1 MLPAMADP
9 QNLRNVIWLAVSVV
23 EVLFLVY
30 LLLKR
35 VYRSH
40 PFFFLYALSLV
51 IQTVAVA
58 FVYRRW
64 GSTSPEYQYVAWFSQ
79 GLIVGMRWLAVAEI
93 ARKILAKYV
102 GVWRLANFVLFVL
115 GLIVLTY
122 ALVLSDLRLY
132 AIVMSADRG
141 VEMCVAVFV
150 VGMFAFAYY
159 YRLPILDLERQLAI
173 GFGLYSCVWVV
184 NDTIYLAWRQW
195 LGPIWD
201 FILTI
206 AFLASVALWFVAFR
220 TPLPTTASAPEPEI
234 SPEIYARLSE
244 EVNSRL
250 LTLNTRL
257 NRLLGPSEDS
267 RP

>member
-1 MLPAMADP
+1 MLPGMADS
-9 QNLRNVIWLAVSVV
+9 QNLRNVIWLAVSLV
-23 EVLFLVY
+23 EGLFLVY
-30 LLLKR
+30 LLVKR

-40 PFFFLYALSLV
+40 PLFFLYALSLV

-58 FVYRRW
+58 FAYRRW

-93 ARKILAKYV
+93 ARKILAKYA
-102 GVWRLANFVLFVL
+102 GVWRLANAVLFAL

-122 ALVLSDLRLY
+122 ALAISDLRLY
-132 AIVMSADRG
+132 AVVMSADRG

-150 VGMFAFAYY
+150 VGMFAFAHY
-159 YRLPILDLERQLAI
+159 YRLPIPDLERQLAI

-195 LGPIWD
+195 FGPIWD

-206 AFLASVALWFVAFR
+206 AFLASVTLWFMALR
-220 TPLPTTASAPEPEI
+220 APLAASVPEQEI

-250 LTLNTRL
+250 LSLNKRL
-257 NRLLGPSEDS
+257 NRLLGSSEDS